1 SILLHHPGPA
11 TDPALSAPE
20 APPPPQAPPRLR
32 PGPPRRNR
40 LLPHSPP
47 PARAPYG
54 PDLPPH
60 LVRTHTPGAGR
71 RIGSHRV
78 PGLGLDGFLLL
89 LITANTRLII
99 LTNDKRIQRQR
110 TLRPLPNAMPL
121 HTKPDTPE
129 REAYR
134 DEADRFYDD
143 PQLFMA
149 TELWPAAEARSSPES
164 DSEPAAAAAAAASSS
179 APPEDIPR
187 YIVGFEGIEPWL
199 HDFFSSPHGA
209 GHNLG
214 VSPKRVWSGWN
225 GFFNEDARR
234 RGKLVVWDTGLY
246 TTVS

>member
-1 SILLHHPGPA
+1 PAPLTVLTFLRTSYARIYPEQAATSAPIASLASASLSSSSSSSSTTKQSQGNELFALFLTPCHSTPWRSHLLH
-11 TDPALSAPE
+11 PAL
-20 APPPPQAPPRLR
+20 R
-32 PGPPRRNR
+32 
-40 LLPHSPP
+40 
-47 PARAPYG
+47 ARA
-54 PDLPPH
+54 
-60 LVRTHTPGAGR
+60 
-71 RIGSHRV
+71 
-78 PGLGLDGFLLL
+78 
-89 LITANTRLII
+89 
-99 LTNDKRIQRQR
+99 LTCE
-110 TLRPLPNAMPL
+110 PPL
-121 HTKPDTPE
+121 HTKPDSPE

-149 TELWPAAEARSSPES
+149 TELWPAAESRSSPDSDSDS
-164 DSEPAAAAAAAASSS
+164 DSEPAAAAASSSSS

-187 YIVGFEGIEPWL
+187 YIIGFEGIEPWL
-199 HDFFSSPHGA
+199 HDFFSSPQGA